1 MRREAL
7 DMWPTQCSLTKST
20 VQRILRDNRMHAYHY
35 TKVQH
40 LLPEDYAPRVE
51 FCTWLLEQHAE
62 NPFCWPARSPD
73 LTPLDFFL
81 WGHVK
86 NLVYRVPVN
95 NLDTL
100 RNRIRDAMA
109 MVTPEMLQN
118 VRNNLLK
125 RARLCIQAGGS
136 RFEHLL

>member
-1 MRREAL
+1 MQQKGCIENVFQIGSQGHR
-7 DMWPTQCSLTKST
+7 T
-20 VQRILRDNRMHAYHY
+20 
-35 TKVQH
+35 
-40 LLPEDYAPRVE
+40 LL
-51 FCTWLLEQHAE
+51 L
-62 NPFCWPARSPD
+62 
-73 LTPLDFFL
+73 LDFFL

-109 MVTPEMLQN
+109 MVTTEMLQN
-118 VRNNLLK
+118 VRRNLLK
-125 RARLCIQAGGS
+125 RVRLCIQAGGG

>member
-1 MRREAL
+1 MSLIFLDKAL
-7 DMWPTQCSLTKST
+7 ST
-20 VQRILRDNRMHAYHY
+20 VIIFMYRLQKIRRN
-35 TKVQH
+35 
-40 LLPEDYAPRVE
+40 
-51 FCTWLLEQHAE
+51 
-62 NPFCWPARSPD
+62 WPARSPD

-81 WGHVK
+81 CGHVK

-118 VRNNLLK
+118 VRSNLLK
-125 RARLCIQAGGS
+125 RARLCIPAGGG